1 MERLLFIST
10 CDGLLTYKQLIKSVN
25 KEELYKENFYPTNF
39 RVRIENETT
48 VNSVFL
54 FFNFSFRAPLEL

>member
-1 MERLLFIST
+1 MESLLFIST

-48 VNSVFL
+48 VNSFFL